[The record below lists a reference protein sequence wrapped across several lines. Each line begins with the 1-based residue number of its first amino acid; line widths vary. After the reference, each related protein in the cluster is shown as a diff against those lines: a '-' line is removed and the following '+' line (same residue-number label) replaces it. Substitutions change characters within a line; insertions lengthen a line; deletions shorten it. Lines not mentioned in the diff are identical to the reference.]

1 LSTIANSLSE
11 FRYCNLVRKTSA
23 VGLVANLFEESAVFL
38 DCLQDKATRL
48 NFLSQFPVNIV
59 SHDDAIAISARFNG
73 LPEDTYHHFGEESP
87 QLFHPFRDLF
97 LTGLLGV
104 VRRDDQ
110 DVESQRFR
118 QPDDMLTDTA
128 RDLPRSSH
136 YFVHPALS
144 EYIQFHRQSRVFRI
158 VQHVLV
164 GENATW
170 QPFDHIIC
178 QIESV
183 LADVDGVALRNRI
196 HDLLANAKSILLSAT
211 PRNLRAELETS
222 REWKRVCL
230 ELETQG
236 NEEVVLWF
244 EELMGEA

>member
-1 LSTIANSLSE
+1 
-11 FRYCNLVRKTSA
+11 
-23 VGLVANLFEESAVFL
+23 
-38 DCLQDKATRL
+38 
-48 NFLSQFPVNIV
+48 
-59 SHDDAIAISARFNG
+59 
-73 LPEDTYHHFGEESP
+73 
-87 QLFHPFRDLF
+87 
-97 LTGLLGV
+97 
-104 VRRDDQ
+104 
-110 DVESQRFR
+110 
-118 QPDDMLTDTA
+118 MLTDTA

-144 EYIQFHRQSRVFRI
+144 EYIQFHRQSRDFRI